1 MTDEEGS
8 GSEVPE
14 VSDPRHHL
22 VASGD
27 SVDYEYEVGAFV
39 SADPACKTAIIL
51 VAEAGSRLLVALP
64 EGAWDRKRARRAI
77 APNSI
82 SKAVQVALV
91 PACATEREQPQGP
104 ATLKVWLGLLSAE
117 FEGQLSY
124 PAEEE
129 LDVALPAGPSGEP
142 QLPYAPA
149 LVAVAKEHF
158 TFFSAESGVPQPPGL
173 GAPPLDQRVAAIERA
188 LGDIQ
193 KSLAELL
200 GKGDAPPGRKSALM
214 ARAKPAPKASAAANV
229 DPGVAAQALQ
239 AGVTPAA
246 LAKISAALGLPETMG
261 PTGAQQEVRADTSDE
276 EEDAVDGSG
285 GATGSGDPMV
295 QALVKLTTIMDR
307 MDATKKKKAKPSITF
322 WIAPSLDLIPPF
334 PAVPEPRVPH

>member
-14 VSDPRHHL
+14 VSDPRHDL

-51 VAEAGSRLLVALP
+51 VAEVGSRLLVALP

-91 PACATEREQPQGP
+91 PARATEREQPQGP
-104 ATLKVWLGLLSAE
+104 ATLKVWLGVLSAE

-142 QLPYAPA
+142 QLPYAAA

-158 TFFSAESGVPQPPGL
+158 TFFSAESFLNPQGL
-173 GAPPLDQRVAAIERA
+173 GAPPLDQRVAAMEGA

-229 DPGVAAQALQ
+229 VVLQ
-239 AGVTPAA
+239 LKLYRLVS
-246 LAKISAALGLPETMG
+246 LQLPW
-261 PTGAQQEVRADTSDE
+261 PKF
-276 EEDAVDGSG
+276 
-285 GATGSGDPMV
+285 
-295 QALVKLTTIMDR
+295 L
-307 MDATKKKKAKPSITF
+307 
-322 WIAPSLDLIPPF
+322 PP
-334 PAVPEPRVPH
+334 